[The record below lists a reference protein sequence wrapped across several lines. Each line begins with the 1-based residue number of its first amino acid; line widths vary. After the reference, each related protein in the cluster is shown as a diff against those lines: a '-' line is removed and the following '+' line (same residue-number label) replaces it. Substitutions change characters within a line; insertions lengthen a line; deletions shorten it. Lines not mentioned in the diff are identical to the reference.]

1 MFFIRA
7 AFWLAVVS
15 LFVPKEF
22 AGGEIELPQAVA
34 ETRIDAEG
42 AVGDWCAD
50 RQEICEAGEEAARL
64 GAFLADM
71 AVDRIEAAIE
81 DQEDSAR

>member
-15 LFVPKEF
+15 LFVPREF
-22 AGGEIELPQAVA
+22 AGAEIALPEQFA
-34 ETRIDAEG
+34 ETRIDAES
-42 AVGDWCAD
+42 AVGSWCED
-50 RQEICEAGEEAARL
+50 REEICQAGEEAARL

-71 AVDRIEAAIE
+71 AVDRIEAAIDDHE
-81 DQEDSAR
+81 ANAR